1 MSRNVFENNQ
11 PEPSE
16 EDINAVGNSPHI
28 LLPPLAE
35 GYRYELLR
43 LPSGRMT
50 VVTVGP

>member
-11 PEPSE
+11 PETSQ
-16 EDINAVGNSPHI
+16 EDSRAVGDSPHI

-35 GYRYELLR
+35 GYHYELLR
-43 LPSGRMT
+43 LPSGRMA